1 MLIRPEAVSAG
12 AARLIGRMSPLVLFI
27 ALWYGACSS
36 GLVNS
41 EFLPT
46 PTKVAAAL
54 ADLLS
59 GGEIARNLFVTLFR
73 AAVGLALG
81 SICGIWIGLMMA
93 RSERFKAYVTPI
105 VGGTYSLPKSALIP
119 LFALW
124 FGIGNVTA
132 IAAVF
137 LACLLPMIVN
147 TYHGVVTTPK
157 VLVWSAQALGTTDRE
172 LPSQVLLR
180 SAMPDIFTGL
190 RIALGF
196 SFVLAISTEMIA
208 STSGIGKLIFLY
220 GENGTYDYMFAAIA
234 CIVAVAFV
242 ADRVTLLGM
251 HRLLRWHESAAADY
265 ERRRP

>member
-1 MLIRPEAVSAG
+1 MPTGPETLHE
-12 AARLIGRMSPLVLFI
+12 AARLLGRFIPLVLFV
-27 ALWYGACSS
+27 AVWHAVCSA

-41 EFLPT
+41 EFLPS
-46 PTKVAAAL
+46 PAKVTAAL
-54 ADLLS
+54 ADLVS
-59 GGEIARNLFVTLFR
+59 GGEIGRNLFVTLFR

-93 RSERFKAYVTPI
+93 RSQQFKAYVAPI

-147 TYHGVVTTPK
+147 TYHGVATTPR
-157 VLVWSAQALGTTDRE
+157 VLIWSAQALGTNDRE
-172 LPSQVLLR
+172 LRSQILLR
-180 SAMPDIFTGL
+180 NAMPDIFTGL

-208 STSGIGKLIFLY
+208 STNGIGKLIFLY

-234 CIVAVAFV
+234 CIVAVAFI
-242 ADRVTLLGM
+242 ADRITLFVT
-251 HRLLRWHESAAADY
+251 RQLLRWHESAAA
-265 ERRRP
+265 ENEVRRP